1 MKDLREDPTK
11 ALVAVQAQ
19 QGREACPKLGGSKHE
34 HRRWEQLARGGR
46 VLREEEVF
54 R

>member
-1 MKDLREDPTK
+1 MQDLLKDPPEV
-11 ALVAVQAQ
+11 LVALEAQ
-19 QGREACPKLGGSKHE
+19 QEREACPKLGGSKHE